1 MFLVKMLTSKEP
13 EEEEWTFNKHMKLL
27 DERFVLLM
35 PSYVFALFLSP
46 SHGFTAF
53 IFLPISTVCVFIFTN
68 FSYDMNDSEVFK
80 IMIAKTIGFSTAVIV
95 LSYMTQVREI
105 IRFYEQ
111 QTVIKKGQ
119 ELSGILNS

>member
-1 MFLVKMLTSKEP
+1 MFLVKLLTSKEP

-53 IFLPISTVCVFIFTN
+53 IFLPISTVCLLIFTN
-68 FSYDMNDSEVFK
+68 FSYDMNNSEVFK
-80 IMIAKTIGFSTAVIV
+80 IMIAKTIGYSTAMMV

-111 QTVIKKGQ
+111 QTVIKKEQ
-119 ELSGILNS
+119 